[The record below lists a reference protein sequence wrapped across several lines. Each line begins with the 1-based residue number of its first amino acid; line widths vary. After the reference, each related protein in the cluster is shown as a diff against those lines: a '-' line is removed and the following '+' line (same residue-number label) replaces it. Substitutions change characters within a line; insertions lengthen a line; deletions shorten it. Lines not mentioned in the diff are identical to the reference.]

1 MIGAVA
7 PGVHASIPTATVA
20 ETQFGI
26 EANPKS
32 GVPRHEIP
40 STGAVVSSLFS
51 PAEACHALPNARLSF
66 SFSLYSPHSAL
77 TCTVR

>member
-7 PGVHASIPTATVA
+7 PGRACKYSTATVA

-40 STGAVVSSLFS
+40 STGAVVSSHFFPGGKLVI
-51 PAEACHALPNARLSF
+51 ALPNARLSL
-66 SFSLYSPHSAL
+66 SFSLYFPSFAL
-77 TCTVR
+77 T